1 MQTEKALS
9 QKFIQYLKEHGYP
22 EESIVCEWKI
32 GNYRV
37 DLAIIDIQTKKV
49 MAIYEFK
56 NSNYKNSNIVY
67 NQMVKFLD
75 EIGDYTIPAYIVYDY
90 DNEYGF
96 SVKKIEI
103 NNEKNIGNDIPNY
116 KILQNSF
123 NNGYIIQKQKEKE
136 KVKDKLNIVCII
148 MSVLVTIVLI
158 LDLLGYIDMT
168 TNRIILLGTSI
179 GLFIFPFAK
188 SIKILGIEVERK
200 NTNK

>member
-1 MQTEKALS
+1 MQTERALS

-32 GNYRV
+32 KNYRV

-56 NSNYKNSNIVY
+56 NSNYKNSNIGY
-67 NQMVKFLD
+67 NQILKFLD

-96 SVKKIEI
+96 NVKKVEI
-103 NNEKNIGNDIPNY
+103 NNEKNIGYDIPNY
-116 KILQNSF
+116 KILKNSF
-123 NNGYIIQKQKEKE
+123 DSGYIIQKEKEKE
-136 KVKDKLNIVCII
+136 KVKDNLNIVCVI
-148 MSVLVTIVLI
+148 MSIIVFIVLI

-179 GLFIFPFAK
+179 GLFVFPFAK

-200 NTNK
+200 NTKK